1 LLQIILGSL
10 LLSLL
15 HACIPNHWIPLL
27 AMGKAERWIRSET
40 LLITGIVG
48 VAHASSTILIGI
60 LVGSLGYR
68 LSAHP
73 SVIPSIIA
81 PSVLIGLGTI
91 YLALDVGSVN
101 QHHRHFEPE
110 NQRNKASK
118 LAMVGSLCV
127 AMFFSPCI
135 DIEAYYLTAG
145 FLGWHGIL
153 IVSLIYLVVTVLGM
167 VLLVDLG
174 LKGAQRI
181 RSHFLEHH
189 EKRVTGFVLVALG
202 VVAFFFEL

>member
-1 LLQIILGSL
+1 MLQIILGSL

-15 HACIPNHWIPLL
+15 HACIPNHWIPLV

-40 LLITGIVG
+40 LLITGITG

-73 SVIPSIIA
+73 AVIASIIA
-81 PSVLIGLGTI
+81 PSVLIGLGII

-101 QHHRHFEPE
+101 QHHHFEPG
-110 NQRNKASK
+110 NRRTRASK

-135 DIEAYYLTAG
+135 EIEAYYLTAG

-153 IVSLIYLVVTVLGM
+153 IVSLIYLAVTVLGM

-174 LKGAQRI
+174 LKGAERI

-189 EKRVTGFVLVALG
+189 DKRVTGFVLVALG
-202 VVAFFFEL
+202 VVAFFSEL

>member
-1 LLQIILGSL
+1 MVQIIFGSL

-15 HACIPNHWIPLL
+15 HACIPNHWIPLV
-27 AMGKAERWIRSET
+27 AMGKAERWSRSQT
-40 LLITGIVG
+40 LLITGMAG
-48 VAHASSTILIGI
+48 GAHASSTILIGI

-73 SVIPSIIA
+73 SMIASIIA
-81 PSVLIGLGTI
+81 PSVLIGLGII

-101 QHHRHFEPE
+101 QRHRHFEPAG
-110 NQRNKASK
+110 QRKRASK
-118 LAMVGSLCV
+118 LAMVASLCV

-135 DIEAYYLTAG
+135 EIEAYYLTAG

-153 IVSLIYLVVTVLGM
+153 TVSLIYLVATVLGM

-174 LKGAQRI
+174 LKGAERI